1 MLRKL
6 GRRGFFHF
14 QNTDLIRS
22 AVIRSSEGIPLH
34 GRQKTTATSTEREN
48 AKLFYDSTEYPKA
61 KKVNGRFVL
70 PWSGSRLP
78 SMLVAAQ
85 WFLGSPN
92 NSSVPGGGLK
102 DFFQFD
108 DKKLDRTLPVLK
120 PDKARLESPAS
131 NSIQLTWIGHAT
143 VLVQM
148 EGLNILIDPVFSDYC
163 GAVQGFGVKRYRPA
177 PCTVDELPEID
188 AVCISHNHYDHLDYN
203 SVCNLNK
210 RFGHKLL
217 WYVPMGLRPWIK
229 NCGCNNVFEL
239 EWWDELSHPNFTK
252 DEKAVKFAFTPA
264 QHWCRRGLN
273 DTNEVLWGSWSIIG
287 PQHRFFFAGDSGY
300 CHIFKQIGK
309 RYGPFDLAAIPIG
322 AYEPRGLMSFQ
333 HVNPQE
339 AVEIHQ
345 DVKSNSSVAIH
356 WGTFN
361 LSYEHYLDPP
371 RKLIETL
378 DMKGIP
384 RAEFHTIKHGET
396 KVVKRSQESD

>member
-1 MLRKL
+1 
-6 GRRGFFHF
+6 
-14 QNTDLIRS
+14 
-22 AVIRSSEGIPLH
+22 
-34 GRQKTTATSTEREN
+34 
-48 AKLFYDSTEYPKA
+48 
-61 KKVNGRFVL
+61 
-70 PWSGSRLP
+70 
-78 SMLVAAQ
+78 
-85 WFLGSPN
+85 
-92 NSSVPGGGLK
+92 
-102 DFFQFD
+102 
-108 DKKLDRTLPVLK
+108 
-120 PDKARLESPAS
+120 
-131 NSIQLTWIGHAT
+131 
-143 VLVQM
+143 M

-322 AYEPRGLMSFQ
+322 AYEPR
-333 HVNPQE
+333 
-339 AVEIHQ
+339 
-345 DVKSNSSVAIH
+345 
-356 WGTFN
+356 
-361 LSYEHYLDPP
+361 
-371 RKLIETL
+371 
-378 DMKGIP
+378 
-384 RAEFHTIKHGET
+384 
-396 KVVKRSQESD
+396 